1 MTSSHALHL
10 SSLPVSNIHTAMP
23 RPAGHMHAQH
33 DGTFYCYPRVR
44 TLAHAHHYNFLPHL
58 HTSQESTAGSEP
70 PSPQPQ
76 GESEG
81 QPQPPHDG
89 PSHREPTSMSTAAEA
104 DVAVVKLNKVRRYNN
119 VCVS

>member
-1 MTSSHALHL
+1 MLII
-10 SSLPVSNIHTAMP
+10 N
-23 RPAGHMHAQH
+23 
-33 DGTFYCYPRVR
+33 
-44 TLAHAHHYNFLPHL
+44 LPHL
-58 HTSQESTAGSEP
+58 HNSQESTAGGEP

-76 GESEG
+76 GGSEG
-81 QPQPPHDG
+81 PPQPSHDG